1 MEVYDTEMSEKKVAS
16 QELLEKVKVKG
27 PGVCGQPSAFYQFPI
42 IFTLRPRVRASS
54 FEDVLK

>member
-1 MEVYDTEMSEKKVAS
+1 MSEKKVAS